1 MNLPFMALAIGALA
15 GAGIVGGLLAGMLG
29 VGGGVIIVPILYAVL
44 GALGYGGGLG
54 MKVAVATSLAT
65 IIATST
71 ASMSSHHKRSSVKW
85 PLVGSWIVPIV
96 LGVVVGCL
104 VGGYVDGR
112 LLAAV
117 FAAVALTIAIRT
129 LFFRPAPKDGAG
141 FSNDVV
147 KWMFGAVIGMVSTLM
162 GIGGGT
168 LSVPILTTFGYD
180 VRKAVGTAAAIG
192 FLIGVPGTLGYIAT
206 GVDVPGRPPFSLG
219 FVSVPSAL
227 ALLPL
232 TMVMAPVGARI
243 AHSVKPRT
251 LELWFSLFLTITAA
265 KMIFD
270 LTRSFL

>member
-1 MNLPFMALAIGALA
+1 MNLPVMGLAILALV

-29 VGGGVIIVPILYAVL
+29 VGGGIIIVPILYAVL

-65 IIATST
+65 IIATSA
-71 ASMSSHHKRSSVKW
+71 ASTRSHHKRSSVMW
-85 PLVGSWIVPIV
+85 PLVRSWIVPIV
-96 LGVVVGCL
+96 LGVVVGCF
-104 VGGYVDGR
+104 VDGR

-117 FAAVALTIAIRT
+117 FAAVALTIALRT

-147 KWMFGAVIGMVSTLM
+147 KWMFGAVVGMVSTLM

-168 LSVPILTTFGYD
+168 LSVPILTTFDYD

-232 TMVMAPVGARI
+232 TVVMAPVGARI
-243 AHSVKPRT
+243 AHSVKPCT
-251 LELWFSLFLTITAA
+251 LELWFALFLTITAA

-270 LTRSFL
+270 LSRSLL